1 MTKKKTR
8 HRPGKAAK
16 AWFAKCNSYTD
27 RSAEWAYMDRVS
39 RIARWVIGG
48 FGRRMP

>member
-1 MTKKKTR
+1 MTKKQKRGPSKT
-8 HRPGKAAK
+8 AK

-48 FGRRMP
+48 FMRRMP